1 MRREGIALVA
11 HSGGPTAVI
20 NASLLGIVEESRD
33 TFKGLYGA
41 RYGLEGVLSEEF
53 IDLHSEP
60 TELMRQIGN
69 APSSA
74 LGTSRLAA
82 SDQDL
87 DRIIDV
93 FKKHEVRVFF
103 YTGGNGSMGTA
114 QQIQSAAADRKYDL
128 QVIGVPK
135 TIDNDLFA
143 TDHTPGFPST
153 ARFFASALRD
163 IGADNLALRNQVE
176 IVEILGRNAGWLA
189 ASTALARH
197 HGDDA
202 PHLIYFPETRLSLD
216 TFLAD
221 VERVFSR
228 LNRCVVAVC
237 EGQLNDQGEPF
248 GADVRGGSRGSLAQN
263 LAHRLATLT
272 TQHLGLRARSEK
284 PGLLGR
290 CCGPFALQSD
300 RDEAKACGQA
310 AVRIALAGQSGVMV
324 TLHCDRDP
332 YRYHTGSVSF
342 SDVAFRERTL
352 PVEYRSPSGND
363 VTPAFVTYAAPLIGM
378 IQPYACFRRLLSD
391 RNLT

>member
-1 MRREGIALVA
+1 MSRERVGLVA

-20 NASLLGIVEESRD
+20 NSSLVGIIDESRFA
-33 TFKGLYGA
+33 FKTLYGA
-41 RYGLEGVLSEEF
+41 RYGLEGVLAEDF
-53 IDLHSEP
+53 IDLHRQP
-60 TELMRQIGN
+60 AELMSQIAK

-82 SDQDL
+82 TFQDL
-87 DRIIDV
+87 DRILDI
-93 FKKHEVRVFF
+93 FKKYDIRVFF

-114 QQIQSAAADRKYDL
+114 QQIQSAAADRKYEL

-135 TIDNDLFA
+135 TIDNDLFG

-153 ARFFASALRD
+153 ARFFASAVRD

-197 HGDDA
+197 HDDDA

-216 TFLAD
+216 TFLDD

-237 EGQLNDQGEPF
+237 EGQLSDKGEPF

-263 LAHRLATLT
+263 LAHRLAILT

-290 CCGPFALQSD
+290 SCGTFALQSD
-300 RDEAKACGQA
+300 RDEAHACGQA
-310 AVRIALAGQSGVMV
+310 AVRAALTGDGGFMV
-324 TLHCDRDP
+324 TLQCDRSP
-332 YRYHTGSVSF
+332 YRFQTGLAAF
-342 SDVAFRERTL
+342 SEVAFRERTL
-352 PVEYRSPSGND
+352 PMEYRAISGND
-363 VTPAFVTYAAPLIGM
+363 VTPAFVAYAAPLIGE
-378 IQPYACFRRLLSD
+378 IEPYARFKQVGL
-391 RNLT
+391 

>member
-1 MRREGIALVA
+1 MSREGIALVA

-20 NASLLGIVEESRD
+20 NSSLLGIVDESRGV
-33 TFKGLYGA
+33 FKTLYGA
-41 RYGLEGVLSEEF
+41 RYGLEGVLAEDF
-53 IDLHSEP
+53 IDLHSQP
-60 TELMRQIGN
+60 AELMRKICKT
-69 APSSA
+69 PSSA

-87 DRIIDV
+87 DRILDV
-93 FKKHEVRVFF
+93 FKKNDIRVFF

-114 QQIQSAAADRKYDL
+114 QQIQAAAADRKYEL

-135 TIDNDLFA
+135 TIDNDLFG
-143 TDHTPGFPST
+143 TDHSPGFPST
-153 ARFFASALRD
+153 AHFFAAAIRD

-197 HGDDA
+197 HDDDA

-216 TFLAD
+216 TFLDD

-237 EGQLNDQGEPF
+237 EGQLNDKGEPF

-290 CCGPFALQSD
+290 SCGPFALQSD
-300 RDEAKACGQA
+300 RDEALACGQA
-310 AVRIALAGQSGVMV
+310 AVQAALADQRGCMV
-324 TLHCDRDP
+324 TLECHRAP
-332 YRYHTGSVSF
+332 YRFQTGLAAF
-342 SDVAFRERTL
+342 SAVAFRERTL
-352 PVEYRSPSGND
+352 PKEYRDISGND
-363 VTPAFVTYAAPLIGM
+363 VTPAFVSYAAPLIGE
-378 IQPYACFRRLLSD
+378 IESYPQFKQAGI
-391 RNLT
+391 